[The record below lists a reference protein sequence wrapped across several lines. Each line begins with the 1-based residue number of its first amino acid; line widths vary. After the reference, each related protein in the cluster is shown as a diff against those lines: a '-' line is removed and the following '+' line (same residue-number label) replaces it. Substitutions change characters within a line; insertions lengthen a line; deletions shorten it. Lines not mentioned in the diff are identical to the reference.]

1 MSDPLAV
8 RLRSEH
14 ATVTEQLQ
22 AAQLID
28 SLVAENTQLVA
39 ELRPAVASL
48 GVIILSYHGGLE
60 LSQPLRDAHLSV
72 IRRAIEN
79 ISD

>member
-22 AAQLID
+22 AAHLID
-28 SLVAENTQLVA
+28 GLVAENSELVA
-39 ELRPAVASL
+39 ELRPAVLSL
-48 GVIILSYHGGLE
+48 CQIILSYHGGLE
-60 LSQPLRDAHLSV
+60 MSQTMRSAHLAA
-72 IRRAIEN
+72 IRRAVDTL
-79 ISD
+79 SD